1 MSQFLVNYDKHAKHI
16 LANYS
21 DKGNH
26 LLFEA
31 QRVLA
36 AGAFFPEF
44 KDAAK
49 WRKSGIDILNKEISV
64 QVYDDGGQ
72 FELDPHYHLA
82 AINIFYKAIQIAEVG
97 GFKAEFPQ
105 KYLDTVE
112 KMIVFYYNICYPDY
126 TNPCF
131 SDAKMT
137 KKSSMLK
144 DYRRWSKVFPK
155 NKQIRYF
162 ATEGKKGVLPE
173 NLSIPFKTSG
183 FYTLRN
189 GWGDDATVM
198 ILKAGPKAFWHCQP
212 DNGTFGVWING
223 RDFFPDSGS
232 YVYAGEDKEV
242 NEQRSWFRQTMVHNT
257 LTLDDKN
264 LEETNSKCLLWEK
277 KNNSE
282 ILVVEN
288 PSYNGL
294 THRRSVFFVDN
305 RFFVIVDEAMG
316 NAAGNVGVH
325 FQLGE
330 GKPNIDFNGF
340 KVTTTFEDNN
350 NIVLQCF
357 GEKGMSMKN
366 EEGWMST
373 EYRKKEQR
381 PAFSFNVDK
390 SASQDLVRYITV
402 IYPVEKSAPK
412 IEASFK
418 SNKKDKLNV
427 EVKIDK
433 KKYELNYNIK

>member
-1 MSQFLVNYDKHAKHI
+1 MVYFSSRSWTLFQLLYTFLLFIASPNFTPEFLSQFLVNYDKHAKHI

-162 ATEGKKGVLPE
+162 ATEGKKGVL
-173 NLSIPFKTSG
+173 
-183 FYTLRN
+183 
-189 GWGDDATVM
+189 
-198 ILKAGPKAFWHCQP
+198 H
-212 DNGTFGVWING
+212 
-223 RDFFPDSGS
+223 
-232 YVYAGEDKEV
+232 
-242 NEQRSWFRQTMVHNT
+242 
-257 LTLDDKN
+257 
-264 LEETNSKCLLWEK
+264 
-277 KNNSE
+277 
-282 ILVVEN
+282 
-288 PSYNGL
+288 
-294 THRRSVFFVDN
+294 
-305 RFFVIVDEAMG
+305 
-316 NAAGNVGVH
+316 
-325 FQLGE
+325 
-330 GKPNIDFNGF
+330 
-340 KVTTTFEDNN
+340 
-350 NIVLQCF
+350 
-357 GEKGMSMKN
+357 
-366 EEGWMST
+366 
-373 EYRKKEQR
+373 
-381 PAFSFNVDK
+381 
-390 SASQDLVRYITV
+390 
-402 IYPVEKSAPK
+402 
-412 IEASFK
+412 
-418 SNKKDKLNV
+418 
-427 EVKIDK
+427 
-433 KKYELNYNIK
+433 